1 MKLATGHRFCI
12 AIALA
17 GTAEAASLSGL
28 VRDPSGWEMPHVQLT
43 LTLQGTSAAS
53 LTAETDS
60 AGKFMFSGVASGVY
74 DLQAQAKAFVLWKM
88 EVRVAEGQEVN
99 LPPIVLQV
107 GGTGCGGEVKILS
120 RFGAMMRRIKWFFA
134 PPDPSKVILCQ

>member
-1 MKLATGHRFCI
+1 MTTGPRLCI

-28 VRDPSGWEMPHVQLT
+28 VRDQAGWEMPHVQLT
-43 LTLQGTSAAS
+43 LTLQGSSAAS
-53 LTAETDS
+53 LTAETDKV
-60 AGKFMFSGVASGVY
+60 GKFMFAGVAPGVY
-74 DLQAQAKAFVLWKM
+74 DLQAQATAFMPWKM
-88 EVRVAEGQEVN
+88 EVRVGEGQDIN

-107 GGTGCGGEVKILS
+107 SGSGCGGGEVKTLS

-134 PPDPSKVILCQ
+134 PPDSSKVILCQ